1 MVTSSARR
9 EVVQF
14 FRESWS
20 LSQRRGCELA
30 GACRSSIRYC
40 HRRPDDTELRT
51 RLRDLAALH
60 PRYGYEMLGKLVR
73 RQGIAANVKRVR
85 RIYLAEGLKLRQ
97 RLRRKLVAAALREKA
112 VTPDRPNKR
121 WSMDFMRD
129 ALSDGRPFRT
139 FNVID
144 DGTREAL
151 RIEVDFSLPAER
163 VVRVLDELA
172 EERGLPEEIVVDN
185 GPEFA
190 SKALDAWAA
199 GQGVKLR
206 FIRPGHPVENCF
218 VESFNGTFRRECLDA
233 NYFVELADARQI
245 IEPWRLN
252 YNLHRPHSG
261 LGDLTPAEFAAL
273 REPTAPSSP
282 QTQSSTQQEGELTL
296 DCHA

>member
-9 EVVQF
+9 EVVRF

-30 GACRSSIRYC
+30 GVCRSSVRYQRC
-40 HRRPDDTELRT
+40 RGDDTKLRT
-51 RLRDLAALH
+51 RLCELAGLY
-60 PRYGYEMLGKLVR
+60 PRYGYEMLAKLVR
-73 RQGIAANVKRVR
+73 REGIVANVKRVR
-85 RIYLAEGLKLRQ
+85 RLYREEGLM
-97 RLRRKLVAAALREKA
+97 LRRKPRKKLVAAAPREKSVA
-112 VTPDRPNKR
+112 PDGPNKR

-129 ALSDGRPFRT
+129 ALSNGRPFRT
-139 FNVID
+139 FNILD
-144 DGTREAL
+144 DGSREAL
-151 RIEVDFSLPAER
+151 CIDVDFSFPAER

-172 EERGLPEEIVVDN
+172 EGRGLPEEIVVDN

-190 SKALDAWAA
+190 SKALDEWAA
-199 GQGVKLR
+199 RRGVKLR
-206 FIRPGHPVENCF
+206 FIRPGRPVENCF
-218 VESFNGTFRRECLDA
+218 IESFNGTFRRDCLDA
-233 NYFVELADARQI
+233 NYFVELADARGI

-282 QTQSSTQQEGELTL
+282 QTQSSRQEDPNLTL